1 LKKSF
6 QNDQALPSK
15 SFLKEPMNNS
25 KKQEILELETSYTII
40 LKTNYLLSQSFLKG
54 AHQSAEMLFIE
65 IT

>member
-1 LKKSF
+1 
-6 QNDQALPSK
+6 
-15 SFLKEPMNNS
+15 MNNS